1 MPFPDAFKFSHRRQP
16 RLWNKNERKP
26 CALNV
31 STSGRQPGR
40 GFSQVLK
47 MQLKTFLE
55 TQIRFSHEYSK
66 QLLSMPIRAHTLP
79 SPLQEKVYDI
89 QHQD

>member
-1 MPFPDAFKFSHRRQP
+1 MPFPDAFKFSHRRRP
-16 RLWNKNERKP
+16 RLWNKTERKP

-31 STSGRQPGR
+31 STSGSQPGS

-55 TQIRFSHEYSK
+55 TQIRFSHKYSK
-66 QLLSMPIRAHTLP
+66 QLLSMPICAHALT
-79 SPLQEKVYDI
+79 SPLQKVYDI